1 MRKGFDP
8 SGTRRAAPCTLYQVS
23 NSIRLLHALQGL
35 GKKASLYMYPFEDH
49 GQVAKETLL
58 DNWARWGAWLDKYV
72 KNPAPVTISFVPLPG
87 GLAACATF

>member
-1 MRKGFDP
+1 MYHNLHDQNVGTDP
-8 SGTRRAAPCTLYQVS
+8 D

-35 GKKASLYMYPFEDH
+35 GKTAALYMYPFEDH

-72 KNPAPVTISFVPLPG
+72 KNPQPAETPKPG
-87 GLAACATF
+87 ARGGGGGR